1 MKNNKRKDDIKML
14 KNFLTAACFTVICSL
29 TFSTGIFAQVD
40 QTAPVELE
48 KAAATAEV
56 ATPAP
61 QPAAPELSVSTGTD
75 LKIVDLACK
84 MTTDECLLT
93 WKTSVAPPPRAKIVF
108 WSGNQPNILDPAFS
122 IGETTG
128 VLLHKYSLKPA
139 QLPQNFVKIRLSYI
153 ISEDAGA
160 YSDIMAADI
169 NK

>member
-1 MKNNKRKDDIKML
+1 MILKML
-14 KNFLTAACFTVICSL
+14 KKFLFAVCFTIICSL
-29 TFSTGIFAQVD
+29 TFSTGIFAQGD
-40 QTAPVELE
+40 QTGPVEIE

-56 ATPAP
+56 TTAAQTPGS
-61 QPAAPELSVSTGTD
+61 PELSVSTGTD
-75 LKIVDLACK
+75 LKIIDLACK
-84 MTTDECLLT
+84 MTTEECLLT

-160 YSDIMAADI
+160 YADIMASDI
-169 NK
+169 KK

>member
-1 MKNNKRKDDIKML
+1 MMKRKDDIKML
-14 KNFLTAACFTVICSL
+14 KKFLTAACFTAICSL

-56 ATPAP
+56 AAPAQ

-93 WKTSVAPPPRAKIVF
+93 WK
-108 WSGNQPNILDPAFS
+108 
-122 IGETTG
+122 TTG